1 MTDQI
6 TLPENLK
13 KLANSIEELY
23 RDIEARAKNNNL
35 PLETNLVNIYG
46 WNAPSITINMILE
59 SLDFLHDQ
67 ILEIIKLG
75 QTEDS
80 TFNTQIDQYIIAI
93 AAFRTASLDYLFS
106 GNGHSQIVTSNLTS
120 LIDAI
125 NCVVTP
131 KLNWTGL
138 QDKGLLPQKIHRRL
152 KNFQAQIDEMEPLTG
167 SLKEKIELINSAH
180 SAAENLPMEMQDIID
195 LRKELQLAK
204 EATLKEKLQAEQ
216 FGEQIK
222 QIHATLKESESQAQL
237 TIQKAEEAYRTSTS
251 KGLAQA
257 FTDKAKSLNTSIIF
271 WGVGLFIALATIAL
285 LGYLKVAKFNE
296 LLTATTINWGAVS
309 LNIIF
314 SILSVAAPLW
324 FSWLA
329 TKQINKRFTL
339 AEDYAYKA
347 SVAMA
352 YEGYRREAERFND
365 SLQSKLFDAAVSRL
379 EEHPLRLLN
388 EKDHS
393 SPLNEFLQTGLG
405 KNISEIIPNAKAKVE
420 KIIDNAID
428 ATNTKTD

>member
-1 MTDQI
+1 MADQNAFLDKLNI
-6 TLPENLK
+6 LK
-13 KLANSIEELY
+13 LSVEGLHK
-23 RDIEARAKNNNL
+23 DIDDLIGKNGYSSDMNFV
-35 PLETNLVNIYG
+35 EIFG
-46 WNAPSITINMILE
+46 WNAAPLTFNMILE
-59 SLDFLHDQ
+59 SIDFLHDQ

-75 QTEDS
+75 KTEESDL
-80 TFNTQIDQYIIAI
+80 FNSQIDQYIKAI
-93 AAFRTASLDYLFS
+93 EVFRKTSL
-106 GNGHSQIVTSNLTS
+106 GHLLSSNSQIITSNLIS

-125 NCVVTP
+125 SYVLTP
-131 KLNWTGL
+131 KLNWSGI
-138 QDKGLLPQKIHRRL
+138 QDRGLLPQKIHRRL

-180 SAAENLPMEMQDIID
+180 STAENLPMEMQDIID

-216 FGEQIK
+216 FGDQIK
-222 QIHATLKESESQAQL
+222 NIHTRLQASEHQADL

-257 FTDKAKSLNTSIIF
+257 FTDKAKSLNFSIIF
-271 WGVGLFIALATIAL
+271 WGIGLFIALGTIAL
-285 LGYLKVAKFNE
+285 LSYLKVAKFNE
-296 LLTATTINWGAVS
+296 LLTSTTINWGAVS

-352 YEGYRREAERFND
+352 YEGYRREAERFD
-365 SLQSKLFDAAVSRL
+365 ASLQAKLFDAAVSRL
-379 EEHPLRLLN
+379 EEHPLRLLSD
-388 EKDHS
+388 KDHS
-393 SPLNEFLQTGLG
+393 SPLNELLQTGLG
-405 KNISEIIPNAKAKVE
+405 KNISDIIPDAKDRVG
-420 KIIDNAID
+420 KIIDHAID
-428 ATNTKTD
+428 ATNIKSD